1 MYFYEGYTCPICQQA
16 FAENDDIVACPQCGL
31 PHHRACWAKEGRC
44 HLHHLHNTDE
54 QWSRDK
60 ATAAQTTPKN
70 DHSAREAVK
79 ENLPYQICSH
89 CHTQNPEFAEFCKHC
104 GSTLKSENDWQSD
117 ARQNTPYSEYQ
128 PFRNTSY
135 SSQNVDP
142 NEVINEVRAEDLSAF
157 VGTKADYYLPR
168 FRRMA
173 RSGDSASWNW
183 AAFFFCPLWLLYR
196 KMYGLGA
203 IAMILRIMQV
213 AVMKISY
220 KALGLIMTDE
230 MTYSEVYALVE
241 SALSKPSSLYFL
253 LSISLFSVIMFV
265 LSISIAVFGNRLYRD
280 HCQRAI
286 RRARQK
292 TPDLTSGE
300 LSSIGGVSIAVTV
313 IGYIAQYFI
322 THLLIIFI

>member
-1 MYFYEGYTCPICQQA
+1 MYFYEGYNCPICQQT
-16 FAENDDIVACPQCGL
+16 FTETDDIVACPQCGL
-31 PHHRACWAKEGRC
+31 PHHRACWTKEGHC

-60 ATAAQTTPKN
+60 AAQTAEKGHP
-70 DHSAREAVK
+70 SVREAVK
-79 ENLPYQICSH
+79 NNLPYQICSR

-104 GSTLKSENDWQSD
+104 GSPLKSENDWQGD
-117 ARQNTPYSEYQ
+117 AKQNTPYSEYQ

-142 NEVINEVRAEDLSAF
+142 NEVIDEVKAEDLSAY

-173 RSGDSASWNW
+173 RGGSNASWNW
-183 AAFFFCPLWLLYR
+183 AAFFFGPLWLLYR

-203 IAMILRIMQV
+203 IVMILEIIQT
-213 AVMKISY
+213 AVMEISY
-220 KALGLIMTDE
+220 KALGLGMTEE
-230 MTYSEVYALVE
+230 MTYAEVYALVE

-253 LSISLFSVIMFV
+253 LSISLLSAIMLVI
-265 LSISIAVFGNRLYRD
+265 SIAIAVFGNRLYRD
-280 HCQRAI
+280 HCRRAI
-286 RRARQK
+286 ARAREK

-300 LSSIGGVSIAVTV
+300 LSSIGGVSIAVAI

-322 THLLIIFI
+322 TQILVIFI